1 MPNINKNIFK
11 DDPVSTYIWNK
22 VYRDNQSCSILIT
35 GAVGTAKSYSSLRIA
50 EMFDPDFEIKKQV
63 LFTTEEF
70 NRTLERLK
78 DRRVEIMNSNLKP
91 SEKRALIKKEITGK
105 VVICDEGS
113 IIADSLDFHQ
123 KDVKQLKYNL
133 QSIRFLNLI
142 VIFNLPV
149 DTQFLKAARQLMHLT
164 CETAGSPSKRRR
176 LSFLKVY
183 FSKAG
188 LFDKYPYTIF
198 HFKDEFGFKQYVR
211 RWELKKPARR
221 LWQPY
226 ERFSHRKKSE
236 IAKKETLGEA
246 EKSAKQLELERLIL
260 YNYTNKIQTVAQM
273 GEIMEVKDHKV
284 RAYIKSGRDVLKK
297 LHNLKINAFRPY

>member
-11 DDPVSTYIWNK
+11 DDPVSTYIYNK
-22 VYRDNQSCSILIT
+22 VYNDNQSCSILIT

-50 EMFDPDFEIKKQV
+50 EIFDPEWDMKQQMV
-63 LFTTEEF
+63 FTTEEF
-70 NRTLERLK
+70 NRTLERIK
-78 DRRVEIMNSNLKP
+78 DRREEIMNSNIKP

-105 VVICDEGS
+105 VIIADEGS
-113 IIADSLDFHQ
+113 VMADSLNFAQ
-123 KDVKQLKYNL
+123 KEVKQLKYNL

-149 DTQFLKAARQLMHLT
+149 HSHFLKSARQLMHLT

-188 LFDKYPYTIF
+188 IFDKYPYTLF

-211 RWELKKPARR
+211 VWELKKPARR

-226 ERFSHRKKSE
+226 ERYSHKKKSE
-236 IAKKETLGEA
+236 IAKKETLGEM

-260 YNYTNKIQTVAQM
+260 HNYNQKIQTVAQM
-273 GEIMEVKDHKV
+273 SEIMEIKDHKT

-297 LHNLKINAFRPY
+297 LKNLKINAIPY

>member
-1 MPNINKNIFK
+1 MPNINKNLFK
-11 DDPVSTYIWNK
+11 NDPVSTWIYNK
-22 VYRDNQSCSILIT
+22 VYTDNQSCSILIT
-35 GAVGTAKSYSSLRIA
+35 GAVGTAKSFSSLRIA
-50 EMFDPDFEIKKQV
+50 EMFDPEFDMKKQMV
-63 LFTTEEF
+63 FTTEEF
-70 NRTLERLK
+70 NRTLERIK
-78 DRRVEIMNSNLKP
+78 DRREEIMNSSLKP

-105 VVICDEGS
+105 VIIADEGS
-113 IIADSLDFHQ
+113 VMADSLNFAQ
-123 KDVKQLKYNL
+123 KEVKTLKYNL
-133 QSIRFLNLI
+133 QTIRFLNLI

-149 DTQFLKAARQLMHLT
+149 HSHFLKSARQLMHLT

-188 LFDKYPYTIF
+188 IFDKFPYTIF
-198 HFKDEFGFKQYVR
+198 HFKDELGFKQYVR

-226 ERFSHRKKSE
+226 ERYSHKKKSE
-236 IAKKETLGEA
+236 IAKKESLVEA
-246 EKSAKQLELERLIL
+246 ETSAKQLELERLIL

-297 LHNLKINAFRPY
+297 LHNLKVNAFRPY